1 MVMTVQKD
9 NESLVDWIKR
19 RPDGVVFNTVV
30 ETEQDMT
37 GLSKALQMPD
47 RTYAD
52 PETVERFYTWLA
64 KHPKWRNVSQE
75 EWDNLLAGK
84 PDDMLLQ
91 YVLFERFLEGY
102 NNETA

>member
-1 MVMTVQKD
+1 MVTTAPKG

-19 RPDGVVFNTVV
+19 RPDGVVFNTLACT
-30 ETEQDMT
+30 ETDMT
-37 GLSKALQMPD
+37 GLSKALKMPD

-52 PETVERFYTWLA
+52 PETVERFYAWLA
-64 KHPKWRNVSQE
+64 KHPKWRNVSQG

-91 YVLFERFLEGY
+91 NVLFERFLEGY
-102 NNETA
+102 NNET